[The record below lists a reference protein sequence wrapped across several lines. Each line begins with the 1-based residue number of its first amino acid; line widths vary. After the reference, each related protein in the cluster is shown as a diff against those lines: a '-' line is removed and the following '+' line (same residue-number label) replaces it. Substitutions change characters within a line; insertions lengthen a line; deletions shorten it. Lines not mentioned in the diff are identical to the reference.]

1 MHRIICK
8 YFNFKAS
15 YGGYNFPQYI
25 YQLSA
30 LITSVLLY
38 LELRESIYYNVDEA
52 VIGSRVLFSMIGAQI
67 WIACRYALDL
77 DP

>member
-1 MHRIICK
+1 MHRISIICK
-8 YFNFKAS
+8 CFKAS
-15 YGGYNFPQYI
+15 YGGYNYNFPQYI

-67 WIACRYALDL
+67 
-77 DP
+77 